1 MTGKR
6 AYRRRHRRL
15 KPWAVG
21 LLVLLVVGLAAGGAF
36 FLKGMSGN
44 KAPEGENTGGQQS
57 GQDQQLDATVP
68 DSGQDGDGESETDS
82 QGESDGQTETGGTPA
97 GYTIQTMTEAD
108 IGIGGQILVSNE
120 HKYTFP
126 EGAEDD
132 LVAII
137 DAKSS
142 SYTVNLYETM
152 ALPETVEHLN
162 TMLDDYVAQGGQ
174 TDVMVVSG
182 YRTYDFQQG
191 LFDRSAARNGL
202 EHAQR
207 FVAQAGGSEHHT
219 GYAVD
224 LYSTN
229 QGDYLECTGE
239 YAWIGEHCQD
249 YGFILR
255 YTTEKEEFTK
265 IGPES
270 WHFRYIGFPHA
281 QIIVENGFCLE
292 EYIDYLRQFPFDGD
306 HLWYTLNGTEYEI
319 YFVEGLEVPVPES
332 GEYTVS
338 GNNVDGFIV
347 TVTH

>member
-1 MTGKR
+1 MYGKR
-6 AYRRRHRRL
+6 TYRRRRRL
-15 KPWAVG
+15 KPWAVVVLIG
-21 LLVLLVVGLAAGGAF
+21 LILALAAGGF
-36 FLKGMSGN
+36 YLLFGGKDDPGT
-44 KAPEGENTGGQQS
+44 TGDSQAGQQ
-57 GQDQQLDATVP
+57 GGEDQQLDAVVP
-68 DSGQDGDGESETDS
+68 DGGQDAGADSGGDS
-82 QGESDGQTETGGTPA
+82 QDGGQADAGGIPA
-97 GYTIQTMTEAD
+97 GYTVQVMAEAD

-126 EGAEDD
+126 EGAEED

-137 DAKSS
+137 EAKSG

-162 TMLDDYVAQGGQ
+162 AMLDDYVAQGGQ

-229 QGDYLECTGE
+229 QGDYLECTGD

-255 YTTEKEEFTK
+255 YTTEKEAFTK

-281 QIIVENGFCLE
+281 QIIVDNGFCLE
-292 EYIDYLRQFPFDGD
+292 EYIDYLRQFPFDGE
-306 HLWYTLNGTEYEI
+306 HLRYTLDGTEYEI